1 MGKRMQENYDCTK
14 CNKRYQ
20 HRQHLHR
27 HLQYCSKNKIFKC
40 ENCAKV
46 FQRKDTLDRHI
57 RENCSLLKKRKNSS
71 KKCKICGKAF
81 SSLFN
86 CSRHIEKVHNN
97 EKKKFSCVRCGK
109 VYATSAHYSNHI
121 CKCDKHVAV
130 EAIFNSNQ
138 NDENDVE
145 FSEDFGENEEAF
157 EVIY

>member
-1 MGKRMQENYDCTK
+1 MR
-14 CNKRYQ
+14 
-20 HRQHLHR
+20 
-27 HLQYCSKNKIFKC
+27 
-40 ENCAKV
+40 
-46 FQRKDTLDRHI
+46 
-57 RENCSLLKKRKNSS
+57 
-71 KKCKICGKAF
+71 
-81 SSLFN
+81 
-86 CSRHIEKVHNN
+86 
-97 EKKKFSCVRCGK
+97 KKKFSCVRCGK